1 MNTDDRTTTEP
12 QAAKGGSEE
21 LTAPSV
27 SGLPPT
33 EMVEARHRLRV
44 ELSAFQG
51 PLDLLLH
58 LVRINEVDIHDIPV
72 IEIAQQYDEYLN
84 TMQDLDLDVV
94 GEFLVMAATLAY
106 IKSRMLLPRP
116 EGEDGEEE
124 DPRAD
129 LAERLLEHQ
138 RFLIAAEELAA
149 RSDVQA
155 SVWGRPAQRV
165 DMDGEILLEVSL
177 HDLVRSFRGLLES
190 LGAGSGIDITAS
202 GMSVPERM
210 AQILDLADSRDLVDF
225 DMLFPATDPKKDR
238 IVTFLALLELLR
250 LQMVT
255 AWQSKTFGEIRLS
268 RAAARPGGPR
278 PAEELAP

>member
-1 MNTDDRTTTEP
+1 MSTDDKSTMAP
-12 QAAKGGSEE
+12 GAVHGASEE
-21 LTAPSV
+21 ATAASV

-33 EMVEARHRLRV
+33 EMVEARHSLRV

-72 IEIAQQYDEYLN
+72 IEIARQYDEYLDN
-84 TMQDLDLDVV
+84 MRDMDLDIV

-116 EGEDGEEE
+116 EGEEGEEE

-149 RSDVQA
+149 RSDVQD
-155 SVWGRPAQRV
+155 SVWGRPPQRME
-165 DMDGEILLEVSL
+165 MDGEILLEVSL

-190 LGAGSGIDITAS
+190 LRVGSGLDITPA
-202 GMSVPERM
+202 GLSVPERM
-210 AQILDLADSRDLVDF
+210 GQILDLVDGRDLVDF
-225 DMLFPATDPKKDR
+225 DTLFPETDPKRDR

>member
-1 MNTDDRTTTEP
+1 VN
-12 QAAKGGSEE
+12 AHSEE
-21 LTAPSV
+21 VSVPSV

-33 EMVEARHRLRV
+33 EMTEARHRLRV

-58 LVRINEVDIHDIPV
+58 LVRVNEVDIQDIPV
-72 IEIAQQYDEYLN
+72 IEIARQYDEYLDRMRN
-84 TMQDLDLDVV
+84 LDLDVV

-116 EGEDGEEE
+116 EGEEGEEE

-129 LAERLLEHQ
+129 LAGRLLEHE
-138 RFLIAAEELAA
+138 RFLIAAEELSA
-149 RSDVQA
+149 RSDVQD
-155 SVWGRPAQRV
+155 SVWSRPPQQMN
-165 DMDGEILLEVSL
+165 MDGEILLEVSL

-190 LGAGSGIDITAS
+190 IGSGGGLDIAPA
-202 GMSVPERM
+202 GISVPERM
-210 AQILDLADSRDLVDF
+210 GQVLDLVDSRDLVEF
-225 DMLFPATDPKKDR
+225 EMLFPDTDSKRDR

-268 RAAARPGGPR
+268 RARARPGGPR
-278 PAEELAP
+278 PAEEQTP

>member
-1 MNTDDRTTTEP
+1 VDLAVAESPLEQEDFLVIDIER
-12 QAAKGGSEE
+12 
-21 LTAPSV
+21 
-27 SGLPPT
+27 
-33 EMVEARHRLRV
+33 
-44 ELSAFQG
+44 FQG

-72 IEIAQQYDEYLN
+72 IEIARQYDEYLD
-84 TMQDLDLDVV
+84 TMRDMDLDIV

-149 RSDVQA
+149 RSDVQD
-155 SVWGRPAQRV
+155 SVWGRPPQRV

-177 HDLVRSFRGLLES
+177 HDLVRSLRGLLES
-190 LGAGSGIDITAS
+190 LGAGSGMDITPG

-210 AQILDLADSRDLVDF
+210 AQILDLVDGRDLVDF
-225 DMLFPATDPKKDR
+225 DTLFPPTDPKRDR

-250 LQMVT
+250 LQMVS

-278 PAEELAP
+278 PAEELVP

>member
-1 MNTDDRTTTEP
+1 MSTGDKTTTAP
-12 QAAKGGSEE
+12 GAVRGGSEE
-21 LTAPSV
+21 ATAPSV

-33 EMVEARHRLRV
+33 EMVEARHGLRV

-84 TMQDLDLDVV
+84 SMRDLDLDIA
-94 GEFLVMAATLAY
+94 GEVLVMAATLAY

-116 EGEDGEEE
+116 EGEEGEEE
-124 DPRAD
+124 DPRTD

-149 RSDVQA
+149 RSDVQE
-155 SVWGRPAQRV
+155 SVWGRPPQRL

-177 HDLVRSFRGLLES
+177 HDLVRSLRGLLKS
-190 LGAGSGIDITAS
+190 IGAGSGMDISPA
-202 GMSVPERM
+202 GISVPERM
-210 AQILDLADSRDLVDF
+210 GQILDLVDGRDLVDF
-225 DMLFPATDPKKDR
+225 DTLFPGMDPKRDR

-250 LQMVT
+250 LQMVS

>member
-1 MNTDDRTTTEP
+1 MSTDEKVPAVIDGHSDN
-12 QAAKGGSEE
+12 ASV
-21 LTAPSV
+21 PSV

-33 EMVEARHRLRV
+33 EMDEARHRLRV

-58 LVRINEVDIHDIPV
+58 LVRINEVDINDIPV
-72 IEIAQQYDEYLN
+72 AEIARQYDDYLN
-84 TMQDLDLDVV
+84 SMRDMDLDIA

-116 EGEDGEEE
+116 EGEEDEE
-124 DPRAD
+124 DDPRSELAD
-129 LAERLLEHQ
+129 RLLEHQ

-149 RSDVQA
+149 RSDVQD

-165 DMDGEILLEVSL
+165 DMDGEVMLEVSL
-177 HDLVRSFRGLLES
+177 NDLVRSFRGLLES
-190 LGAGSGIDITAS
+190 IGGGGSMDITPE
-202 GMSVPERM
+202 GISVHERM
-210 AQILDLADSRDLVDF
+210 AQVLDLVDNRDLVDF
-225 DMLFPATDPKKDR
+225 ETLFPSTDPKRDR

>member
-1 MNTDDRTTTEP
+1 MSTEENNATVP
-12 QAAKGGSEE
+12 DAVNAAVEEGSV
-21 LTAPSV
+21 PSV

-33 EMVEARHRLRV
+33 EMDEARHQLRV

-58 LVRINEVDIHDIPV
+58 LVRTNEVDIHDIPV
-72 IEIAQQYDEYLN
+72 IEIARQYDEYLN
-84 TMQDLDLDVV
+84 TMRHLDLDVV

-116 EGEDGEEE
+116 EGEEAEEE

-149 RSDVQA
+149 RSDVQD
-155 SVWGRPAQRV
+155 SVWSRPPQQM

-190 LGAGSGIDITAS
+190 IGSGSGMDITPA
-202 GMSVPERM
+202 GISVPDRM
-210 AQILDLADSRDLVDF
+210 AQVLDLVDGRDLVDF
-225 DMLFPATDPKKDR
+225 NTLFPKADSKRDR

-250 LQMVT
+250 LQMVS
-255 AWQSKTFGEIRLS
+255 AWQSTTFGEIRLS
-268 RAAARPGGPR
+268 RATPRPGGPR
-278 PAEELAP
+278 PAEEHAP

>member
-1 MNTDDRTTTEP
+1 MSTDDKTTT
-12 QAAKGGSEE
+12 ALGVVNGGSEE
-21 LTAPSV
+21 VTAPSV

-51 PLDLLLH
+51 PLDLLLD

-72 IEIAQQYDEYLN
+72 IEIARQYDEYLN
-84 TMQDLDLDVV
+84 TMRDLDLDIV

-116 EGEDGEEE
+116 EGEEGEEE

-149 RSDVQA
+149 RSDVQD
-155 SVWGRPAQRV
+155 SVWGRPPQRV

-190 LGAGSGIDITAS
+190 IGASS
-202 GMSVPERM
+202 GMDIAPGGISVPERM
-210 AQILDLADSRDLVDF
+210 GQILDLVDSRDLVGF
-225 DMLFPATDPKKDR
+225 DTLFPETDPKRDR